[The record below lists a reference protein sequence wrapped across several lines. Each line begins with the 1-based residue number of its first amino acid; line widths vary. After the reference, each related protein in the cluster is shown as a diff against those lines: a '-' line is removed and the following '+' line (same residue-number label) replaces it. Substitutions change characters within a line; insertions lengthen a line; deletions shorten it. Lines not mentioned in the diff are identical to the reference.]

1 MKYGRTMQNTL
12 MVQGNFNS
20 RLEATDKLCYNYNGT
35 GFSKHQPFPHG
46 SNYRLVWQLKPI
58 YLNPNWYARRG
69 RVNMLAALSHLD
81 GNCGV

>member
-1 MKYGRTMQNTL
+1 MCYCIWREMSVIRYISMKYGRTMQNTL

-46 SNYRLVWQLKPI
+46 SNYRLV
-58 YLNPNWYARRG
+58 
-69 RVNMLAALSHLD
+69 
-81 GNCGV
+81 